1 MLGKNGRDTLIG
13 GKGDDRLD
21 AGQDDGRKPDQAKG
35 GKGSDTFVIHPKGRV
50 QIKDFKTKHDSLDL
64 SAVPGWSWSIDDG
77 KTSIFN
83 NNGDQ
88 LAILNKAPDLSNATV
103 L

>member
-1 MLGKNGRDTLIG
+1 M
-13 GKGDDRLD
+13 
-21 AGQDDGRKPDQAKG
+21 
-35 GKGSDTFVIHPKGRV
+35 IHPKGRV